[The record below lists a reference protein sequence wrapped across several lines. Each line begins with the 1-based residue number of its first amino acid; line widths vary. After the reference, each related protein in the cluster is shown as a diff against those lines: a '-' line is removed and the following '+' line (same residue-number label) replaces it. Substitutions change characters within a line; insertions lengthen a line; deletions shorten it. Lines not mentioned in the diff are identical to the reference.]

1 MASGEVALAGLDLMQ
16 ALRAGNKL
24 QAAASLVRL
33 VNNAQIAANQEPV
46 LGAVGTGLSGA
57 VAIVSALDQWGDAS
71 DGQRIALAA
80 RAVLGANDVARA
92 ISADGKGFIEAGA
105 TLSALQGVI
114 ALASLKDVLE
124 SGNPFAIASTF
135 MALANSV
142 AAMAAAT
149 TASAATAATATSV
162 AAAGAGSVPS
172 AAIFG
177 PQAMIA
183 VAICSVVFASV
194 FEVEYPDPPPA
205 GTVEIGRL
213 ADGTLGLL
221 IKDEAGGQ
229 VHQTRRLDGQ
239 VVSDSAKATD
249 TLDWGLGAQVLSQ
262 RMGEV
267 IGELRA
273 QAETVGGHLVL
284 ERLPALTVHAFPSF
298 AGNGQTNFF
307 FSLQFN
313 DPVSGAQ
320 QLLAT
325 AHQDLTQRYAQVAAY
340 AGALVGDTEWAQ
352 IGLKRAAGDAFAT
365 ETEGQY
371 VDRQSGPA
379 EADSLLTQAQADAQ
393 AASTPM
399 AELAVIDTRLEVG
412 NAVSELAVLKE
423 RQKEADSALKAAEF
437 ARAQALAEQASR
449 TSAELAEARRRWQAG
464 QQEAIKAAYREE
476 HQVLTAPM
484 AGTVQQLAVHT
495 VGGVVNPAQG
505 LMVVVPQE
513 GGIEVEAQVLNKDV
527 GFLRV
532 GMPATVKLD
541 AFEFT
546 KFGALDGVVQWIAAD
561 AVKDE
566 RLGSYYPVRI
576 ALKGTHLPVAVGGQH
591 PVARLGMAVTADV
604 LIGQRKAYEFFLGPL
619 LKYQKESLRER

>member
-1 MASGEVALAGLDLMQ
+1 MTGWRSGMPRWLDKPMARAQAVFDGGDAAAFSPLWLEVQAKPPAPLARSVVWTILAALSAVLVWSAWAEFDVVVTASGSAVPSAKTKLVQALDAGRVVAIHVKDGDAVDQGAPLLALDATIAAADRTRADQERVEAALDVQRLQAQWRGDRALGQVPDGASPEQLQRQRQLLASRLAEQQQRMASLDQEVARK
-16 ALRAGNKL
+16 RAD
-24 QAAASLVRL
+24 R
-33 VNNAQIAANQEPV
+33 
-46 LGAVGTGLSGA
+46 
-57 VAIVSALDQWGDAS
+57 
-71 DGQRIALAA
+71 
-80 RAVLGANDVARA
+80 
-92 ISADGKGFIEAGA
+92 EA
-105 TLSALQGVI
+105 
-114 ALASLKDVLE
+114 ALASMRRIE
-124 SGNPFAIASTF
+124 
-135 MALANSV
+135 
-142 AAMAAAT
+142 
-149 TASAATAATATSV
+149 
-162 AAAGAGSVPS
+162 
-172 AAIFG
+172 
-177 PQAMIA
+177 Q
-183 VAICSVVFASV
+183 
-194 FEVEYPDPPPA
+194 
-205 GTVEIGRL
+205 
-213 ADGTLGLL
+213 TLPLL
-221 IKDEAGGQ
+221 RQ
-229 VHQTRRLDGQ
+229 RLDM
-239 VVSDSAKATD
+239 
-249 TLDWGLGAQVLSQ
+249 
-262 RMGEV
+262 R
-267 IGELRA
+267 
-273 QAETVGGHLVL
+273 
-284 ERLPALTVHAFPSF
+284 ERL
-298 AGNGQTNFF
+298 
-307 FSLQFN
+307 
-313 DPVSGAQ
+313 
-320 QLLAT
+320 
-325 AHQDLTQRYAQVAAY
+325 
-340 AGALVGDTEWAQ
+340 
-352 IGLKRAAGDAFAT
+352 LK
-365 ETEGQY
+365 EGF
-371 VDRQSGPA
+371 
-379 EADSLLTQAQADAQ
+379 
-393 AASTPM
+393 M

-576 ALKGTHLPVAVGGQH
+576 ALRGTHLPVAVGGQH